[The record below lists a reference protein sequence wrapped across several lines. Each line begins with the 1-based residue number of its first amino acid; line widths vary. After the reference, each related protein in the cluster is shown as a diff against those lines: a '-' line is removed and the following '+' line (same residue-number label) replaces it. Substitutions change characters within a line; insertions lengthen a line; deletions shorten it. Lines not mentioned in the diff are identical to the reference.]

1 MGKSAA
7 AKTIAATGLVG
18 GTCVGGGILAL
29 PVETGWIGLWP
40 AILVL
45 LASWLFMTL
54 TALLYAEA
62 SLWMHEDDAHVV
74 TMSKHLLGRFG
85 EYIAIILYLFMGY
98 ASLVA
103 YNSGGSI
110 LIVNF
115 VNVISDYG
123 LARWEA
129 CIIFA
134 VIFGSVLYLGSKILG
149 WINSA
154 FVIGLI
160 VAYFS
165 MVTIG
170 IGEIQTTL
178 YNRFAWKGMYSILPL
193 MITSF
198 SFQMIVPSLA
208 LYLDHDAKA
217 LKRSIMW
224 GTCIPAAAYLLWL
237 VVVLGVVPN
246 EGAHGL
252 AHALKQ
258 GVAATESLK
267 YFTQSRWL
275 ASFAEYFAFFAIVT
289 SYLGIA
295 LGLYD
300 FLSDLTKIQKKG
312 WGKFILGLLVFVPTL
327 YFTVIFP
334 NAFLTALDITGGL
347 GDSLLNGVI
356 PVLMVWIGRYCIG
369 YESELKLGGGR
380 FVLFLLFT
388 FSLVIL
394 TSQIVKFFA

>member
-1 MGKSAA
+1 MEKNRIGK
-7 AKTIAATGLVG
+7 TLTATCLVG
-18 GTCVGGGILAL
+18 GTCIGGGILAL
-29 PVETGWIGLWP
+29 PVETGGIGLWP
-40 AILVL
+40 AVAVL
-45 LASWLFMTL
+45 IFSWLFMTL

-62 SLWMHEDDAHVV
+62 SLWMKEDDAHVV
-74 TMSKHLLGRFG
+74 TMSRHLLGRFG
-85 EYIAIILYLFMGY
+85 EYVSVLLYLFMGY

-115 VNVISDYG
+115 VNVLTDYG

-129 CIIFA
+129 CVIFA

-154 FVIGLI
+154 FVVGLV
-160 VAYFS
+160 VAYVA

-170 IGEIQTTL
+170 LGEIQTAL
-178 YNRFAWKGMYSILPL
+178 YDRFVWKGMYSILPL

-208 LYLDHDAKA
+208 LYLDHDSTSLRRA
-217 LKRSIMW
+217 ITW

-252 AHALKQ
+252 AEALRE

-267 YFTQSRWL
+267 YFTHSKWL
-275 ASFAEYFAFFAIVT
+275 ASFAEFFAFFAIVT

-300 FLSDLTKIQKKG
+300 FLSDLTKIHKKG

-327 YFTVIFP
+327 YFTVLFP

-356 PVLMVWIGRYCIG
+356 PVLMVWIGRYYVG
-369 YESELKLGGGR
+369 YESEKSLFGGKTMLA
-380 FVLFLLFT
+380 VLFVA
-388 FSLVIL
+388 SLSIL
-394 TSQIVKFFA
+394 AAQIVKFFA